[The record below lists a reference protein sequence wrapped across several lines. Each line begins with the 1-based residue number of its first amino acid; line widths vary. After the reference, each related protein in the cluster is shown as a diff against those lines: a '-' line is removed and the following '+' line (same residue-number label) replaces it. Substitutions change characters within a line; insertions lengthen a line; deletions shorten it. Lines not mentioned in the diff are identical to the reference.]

1 MICYVTAYY
10 DIGRESWPYFSR
22 TFDDY
27 LAHFKPYIKLF
38 DKSISDNDEM
48 FVFIDERY
56 YNTLQTLINESS
68 ETHTNITLISLTKEL
83 LNELP
88 IWKTLS
94 KEQEILNDKSFKILL
109 GDRANYNYPETLY
122 AEYTLIN
129 HCKIDFV
136 SRVIDKKLSK
146 ADFYCWTDF
155 GFFANPANIPDK
167 LLDIEKFNVNTINY
181 TLINNIMNIDAD
193 FRYVLRYAPETIGGF
208 FFLGHKD
215 KIKDYQS
222 LYHFILKEC
231 QEVLRI
237 ADDDQHLALRC
248 YFACPDIFSFG
259 EVMGWHKVYIK
270 NQKE

>member
-10 DIGRESWPYFSR
+10 DIGRDKWSAFSR
-22 TFDDY
+22 SFNDY
-27 LAHFKPYIKLF
+27 LEHFMPYIKLF
-38 DKSISDNDEM
+38 NKSKCNDDEM
-48 FVFIDERY
+48 FVFIDERH
-56 YNTLQTLINESS
+56 YNTLKTLIDED
-68 ETHTNITLISLTKEL
+68 ETNITLLSLTNEL

-88 IWKTLS
+88 MWKTIDI
-94 KEQEILNDKSFKILL
+94 EREILKDEKFKRLL
-109 GDRANYNYPETLY
+109 GDRVHYNYPETLY

-129 HCKIDFV
+129 HCKVDFV

-146 ADFYCWTDF
+146 AEFYCWTDF
-155 GFFANPANIPDK
+155 GFFSNKDNIPDK

-181 TLINNIMNIDAD
+181 TLINNIMNIDSD

-231 QEVLRI
+231 QEVLEI

-248 YFACPDIFSFG
+248 YFACPELFSFG
-259 EVMGWHKVYIK
+259 KVMGWHKVYIA